1 MKEHCQMLF
10 LPKSFT
16 MVASDCRGTSLVFR
30 GVFVALGSRIIPEK
44 TVVSNQIL
52 LQCGIDVY
60 GLFFNRALKAVIKEH
75 AIPTEVPKFLS
86 SLYKLYINFEKRIK
100 KYYLHNK

>member
-1 MKEHCQMLF
+1 MLF

-30 GVFVALGSRIIPEK
+30 GVFVALGSRIIPED
-44 TVVSNQIL
+44 TDVSNQIL

-60 GLFFNRALKAVIKEH
+60 GLFLTGHSKELLK
-75 AIPTEVPKFLS
+75 
-86 SLYKLYINFEKRIK
+86 RM
-100 KYYLHNK
+100 